1 MLAGNSGIKGV
12 RKSLSLADLPLS
24 RRRTQARAE
33 FQTTSAFCSSFH
45 IKMSQVL
52 VSKSAAPNTDLGEAD
67 TLFFSPGN
75 ENQAAV
81 SQGCRSVNGRFSDG
95 GEAKMMRYLCEIGE
109 FVRRLRIQ
117 ARFGE
122 LSRAPLQLLRLELRK
137 GIAECDWIARPPDRW
152 DVELQL
158 KAAERNASLQ
168 ALKDAVEVRDLLFRI
183 LPSLYSA
190 VFRVYR
196 QSADE
201 KLKLIITGTVSRE
214 QRAPVHVRSLAMR
227 AKLFGLRFWL
237 NEGVLES
244 LPPEEYAVNS

>member
-12 RKSLSLADLPLS
+12 KRSLSLAHIPLS
-24 RRRTQARAE
+24 RRRTRARAG
-33 FQTTSAFCSSFH
+33 FQTASAFCSGFH
-45 IKMSQVL
+45 IKMSQVP
-52 VSKSAAPNTDLGEAD
+52 VSKLDAPNIDLGEAG

-81 SQGCRSVNGRFSDG
+81 SEGCRSLNGRFSDG

-122 LSRAPLQLLRLELRK
+122 LSRAPLQLLRLELGR

-168 ALKDAVEVRDLLFRI
+168 ALKDAIEVRDLLFRV
-183 LPSLYSA
+183 LPNLYSA

-214 QRAPVHVRSLAMR
+214 QLVPVHVRSLAMR
-227 AKLFGLRFWL
+227 AKLLGLRFWL